1 MTDLKILVWEHR
13 EPQGEPD
20 VEVRIP
26 ASMAKWIPR
35 MMRFVPKKNREEM
48 WGGDVDFDAM
58 FSDIDQ
64 MIKTASA
71 SGTQELM
78 SVRAK
83 DTYVKVLLQG

>member
-1 MTDLKILVWEHR
+1 MPNLKILVWEHR

-20 VEVRIP
+20 VEVKIP
-26 ASMAKWIPR
+26 TSMAKWIPK

-48 WGGDVDFDAM
+48 WGGEVDFDAM

-64 MIKTASA
+64 MIKTAAA
-71 SGTQELM
+71 SGSQELM

-83 DTYVKVLLQG
+83 DTHVKVLIQG